1 MKTLKITAIVSIV
14 LMFAFSG
21 KAQDEKESTE
31 VPDPVKKAF
40 KVEKTDVKDVKWEKE
55 GDYFAA
61 EFKENGVEKEVVY
74 DAKGNV
80 VSNETGMDTGSLMPS
95 IKKYLEENYSDYE
108 IEEAEK
114 IEEKGKTSFEVEVE
128 ANDEEI
134 ELLFDSTGQ
143 FTKEEKEKEEDEN
156 DEEKEDE

>member
-1 MKTLKITAIVSIV
+1 MKALKITAIVSIV
-14 LMFAFSG
+14 LMFALSG
-21 KAQDEKESTE
+21 KAQDEMESPK

-40 KVEKTDVKDVKWEKE
+40 KTEKPKMNDVEWEKE
-55 GDYFAA
+55 GNYFAV
-61 EFKENGVEKEVVY
+61 EFKEEGVEKEMVY

-80 VSNETGMDTGSLMPS
+80 VSTETGIDTGSLMPS
-95 IKKYLEENYSDYE
+95 IKKYLEENYRDYE

-114 IEEKGKTSFEVEVE
+114 IEKKGKTSFEVEVE

-134 ELLFDSTGQ
+134 ELLFDSNGQ
-143 FTKEEKEKEEDEN
+143 FIKEESEKEEDEN